1 MMEWE
6 EHLRDMAQT
15 AVEHPEY
22 KMMAWFTARDA
33 VAEIDRLRAEID
45 RLRAELKGREE
56 EVERLRDAIA
66 DSHDELLQ
74 KFDSNAVGHT
84 DLYTWIKCQVAKI
97 KRLESIAASR
107 LADQEYKKVI
117 DDALV
122 VANIGSATGDAKAD
136 VHKLICWEIDVAL
149 DPRVSKRAADL
160 IRLADQEAIERH
172 TAKRV
177 AREILLIMDG
187 SESYEDA
194 VSEIRKKYGV
204 D

>member
-6 EHLRDMAQT
+6 EHLREMAQT
-15 AVEHPEY
+15 ADEHPEY

-33 VAEIDRLRAEID
+33 VAEIDRLRAEIN
-45 RLRAELKGREE
+45 RLTAALAEKEAE
-56 EVERLRDAIA
+56 CDRLRDAMA
-66 DSHDELLQ
+66 DSNDTLLRE
-74 KFDSNAVGHT
+74 FDSNAVGSI

-97 KRLESIAASR
+97 KRLESLAASR

-122 VANIGSATGDAKAD
+122 VANIGAATGDAKAD

-160 IRLADQEAIERH
+160 ISLADQEAIERH
-172 TAKRV
+172 VTRRV
-177 AREILLIMDG
+177 AGMCEISRGKVIYDTDMHN
-187 SESYEDA
+187 
-194 VSEIRKKYGV
+194 IK
-204 D
+204 